1 MKTGAKMR
9 TLRVSREDYGTT
21 RRYFLKSLFESK
33 NPLNLFIL
41 LFFGAFSVVAIED
54 QFKWTILQSTKIR
67 QIVAVLFQKA

>member
-1 MKTGAKMR
+1 M
-9 TLRVSREDYGTT
+9 
-21 RRYFLKSLFESK
+21 KSLFESK